1 MVLSLKKRFL
11 MEPNKKRCSDI
22 NTGCTFLE
30 TFFKFI
36 YISVCKQGYLRRNHA
51 LLIYADFHI
60 HLITD
65 HDLESQF
72 LLRDV
77 HYHHLNTEY
86 HEFL

>member
-1 MVLSLKKRFL
+1 MSENFLELFHFFLSVAIVVTAAGGFITKKKIL

-51 LLIYADFHI
+51 LLIHADFHI
-60 HLITD
+60 H
-65 HDLESQF
+65 
-72 LLRDV
+72 
-77 HYHHLNTEY
+77 
-86 HEFL
+86 